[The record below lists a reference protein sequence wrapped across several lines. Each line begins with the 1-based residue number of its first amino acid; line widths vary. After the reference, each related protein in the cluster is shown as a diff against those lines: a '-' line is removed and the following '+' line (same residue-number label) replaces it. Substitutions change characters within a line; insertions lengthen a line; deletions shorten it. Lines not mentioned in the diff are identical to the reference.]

1 MADMAVFPGNPAC
14 LGARVR
20 ARVREAC
27 ACYVYLKNLPYLPY
41 LQRCAESLGNH
52 YGRSKSDL
60 PYRPYEGRK
69 CAK

>member
-1 MADMAVFPGNPAC
+1 MADMAVLPGNPAC
-14 LGARVR
+14 PCARVR

-27 ACYVYLKNLPYLPY
+27 ACYAYLKKLPYLPY
-41 LQRCAESLGNH
+41 LQRCAESLEIP